1 MTVFYLNMRIENK
14 PNLSSNK
21 SKIFHGIL
29 IFFLITTV
37 IIMFFYSY
45 SQSRDK
51 DNSIKPNLTFGSP
64 VFDPTKDYYAQ
75 GVTLKDRV
83 SRTNRIALVKL
94 KTITARISSIDKKI
108 FNAGEFDIR
117 YGGVVSDVSYNSDSE
132 DSALRIVI
140 NNIKEEYISY
150 TATFSK
156 KQAENIQVFL
166 NKPNEASI
174 KINISDI
181 EAGDLINIYETIY
194 ILDTE
199 REDLVAIEI
208 QKVL

>member
-1 MTVFYLNMRIENK
+1 MRIENK

-108 FNAGEFDIR
+108 FNA
-117 YGGVVSDVSYNSDSE
+117 VVSDVSYNSDSE